1 MTTPHPVPSGN
12 GAEPA
17 TPPSGRQYNISHHD
31 HSAVVTQVG
40 ATLRACT
47 LQGVP
52 VVDGFDVTHR
62 ATDGRGQVL
71 APWPNRLA
79 SGTYIFA
86 GRHCQAPLNEPGR
99 HDAIHGLVR
108 WLDWGEMKHTSD
120 RVVLGCVLRPQPGY
134 EWQLHLRVEYRLADQ
149 GLKVTTTATNTGAEA
164 APFGIGFHPY
174 LTLGSPIDGLQLT
187 LPARTQLIPA
197 TDPDQPPTHRAVT
210 GTPLDFR
217 TAKPIG
223 GARLDTAFG
232 ELQRQSDGRAI
243 AALADPATG
252 KAVQLWVDDS
262 FSYLMVYSADQVR
275 SAERRRQAVAI
286 EPMTCPPHAFRSGT
300 QVIALSPGETWRG
313 AWGLSSQ
320 G

>member
-1 MTTPHPVPSGN
+1 MARLGGDEAH
-12 GAEPA
+12 
-17 TPPSGRQYNISHHD
+17 
-31 HSAVVTQVG
+31 
-40 ATLRACT
+40 L
-47 LQGVP
+47 
-52 VVDGFDVTHR
+52 DG
-62 ATDGRGQVL
+62 
-71 APWPNRLA
+71 
-79 SGTYIFA
+79 
-86 GRHCQAPLNEPGR
+86 
-99 HDAIHGLVR
+99 
-108 WLDWGEMKHTSD
+108 
-120 RVVLGCVLRPQPGY
+120 VVLGCVLRPQPGY

-243 AALADPATG
+243 AALADPPPEKRYSCGSTTG
-252 KAVQLWVDDS
+252 LLPDGVQRRPSAISRTAPASRGHRTDD
-262 FSYLMVYSADQVR
+262 L
-275 SAERRRQAVAI
+275 
-286 EPMTCPPHAFRSGT
+286 PPHAFRSGA